1 MATKYIYKFTLP
13 KKETVTEQVEET
25 LADGRV
31 ALVPKTYE
39 KEVQV
44 EFGLKKPS
52 KSQKDEIDLSYK
64 SHFSEAIRRRV
75 MPIAELQK
83 QINDRDG
90 VFSKKEIQR
99 KQALIAE
106 YETTRLK
113 LEKIT
118 DAESQ
123 EFKDIIVSLQ
133 TNLDELDAI
142 NQKEA
147 ALYNQS
153 AEGYAKNKIIFE
165 VLAQNSFNLSENKEF
180 FAGDDLAAKLE
191 TVQEIDETGTD
202 FEHDALKV
210 FYGVIGLYFNNDRLT
225 QDDFDKALAPILK
238 KADKKVE

>member
-1 MATKYIYKFTLP
+1 MATKYIYKFKLP
-13 KKETVTEQVEET
+13 KKETVTEQIEET

-106 YETTRLK
+106 YETARLK

-118 DAESQ
+118 DADSQ
-123 EFKDIIVSLQ
+123 EFKNIIVSLQ
-133 TNLDELDAI
+133 SNLDELDSI

-165 VLAQNSFNLSENKEF
+165 VLAQNSFNLSENKDF

-191 TVQEIDETGTD
+191 AVQEIDETGTEFD
-202 FEHDALKV
+202 RDALKV
-210 FYGVIGLYFNNDRLT
+210 FYAVISAYFSNDRLT

-238 KADKKVE
+238 KAE